1 MNYKNLKKEMKRLK
15 IISEELNLQANNLL
29 TETSVEVR
37 ERRSISRNI

>member
-37 ERRSISRNI
+37 IGRSISRNI